1 MEIVDI
7 ISNMIVV
14 IAMGFMLRSFKNI
27 WDLKR
32 ETKRLSFITGAMSK
46 HRWLLKMGMKEQARH
61 FNAFGL
67 RSGYNPNKFGMWY

>member
-7 ISNMIVV
+7 VSNIIVV
-14 IAMGFMLRSFKNI
+14 IAMGVMLYSFKGI
-27 WDLKR
+27 WNLNR
-32 ETKRLSFITGAMSK
+32 ETKRLFFIAGAMSK